1 MNSRWF
7 ETFKQWT
14 TGVGLVSVM
23 ALTASDALVLAGQG
37 QQEGGSTGGAVCGWR
52 CRASDILWR
61 NDNGT
66 TLVWLNPPAM
76 ATYSPGAVGN
86 EWQIQGVGDFNANGL
101 DDILWRSVYGDN
113 VIWTDTRAP
122 GHWIAP
128 VDNGWRVVGIGDFD
142 GGPNSD
148 ILWRSIHGDNVIWAD
163 SVAPGRWID
172 PVDNG
177 WRVAG
182 IGDFNKDGRSDI
194 LWRSVYGDNV
204 IWPSANA
211 PGYWLDA
218 FDNNWQVQGV
228 TDVDQN
234 GESDIVWRCK
244 PQQGPDNACG
254 SRGAGSVAIWM
265 FVNGTHDRTI
275 LIGGRNLKWEIAG
288 VGDFD
293 GNRWGDIL
301 WRCLPKSPTTACD
314 DAGEGSNE
322 IWYYSNGQYLGT
334 IYSPLPALDRSWKV
348 QAVGRFDR

>member
-113 VIWTDTRAP
+113 VI
-122 GHWIAP
+122 
-128 VDNGWRVVGIGDFD
+128 
-142 GGPNSD
+142 S
-148 ILWRSIHGDNVIWAD
+148 
-163 SVAPGRWID
+163 
-172 PVDNG
+172 
-177 WRVAG
+177 
-182 IGDFNKDGRSDI
+182 
-194 LWRSVYGDNV
+194 
-204 IWPSANA
+204 PSANA

-218 FDNNWQVQGV
+218 FDNNWQVQGL